1 MDFVYEAGRAACTP
15 PARPVLRASG
25 GVERGAALRSRDAV
39 TTRTPATGVSRE
51 ADADSATDAELA
63 TAPAAPKTAAVPD
76 RDLGCGANPRG
87 APRGPRGYRVQ
98 GSADG
103 ARQPLHH
110 DSLSSAA
117 APASSSPAPHVPRR
131 PRRRGARGHRLHLPW
146 TKDGGGPAG
155 RLHRRAAGAH
165 SFTATVKLSPLEA
178 RGRCFDLREVYDS
191 VNATYFANQVQARI
205 GWGRPT
211 PRRRRRSI
219 RLGVYDH
226 RMREIPPPPRARPS
240 GGAALLR
247 GIHRLSRDAPPALPS
262 DGRTG
267 RHVHHPR
274 AFRERERSFHRYS
287 AAMAWEKEHLHELLR
302 R

>member
-1 MDFVYEAGRAACTP
+1 MKQAVQLAPRQLDLF
-15 PARPVLRASG
+15 RASG

-51 ADADSATDAELA
+51 ADADSATDAESATELELSKPPPSRTETLA
-63 TAPAAPKTAAVPD
+63 AARTLAARLAGLVGTEFKVLLTVHDNRCTMISFRRQPPLLRLRLHHMFLDAPDDVARAVIDYTCRGRKTAE
-76 RDLGCGANPRG
+76 DLLDAFI
-87 APRGPRGYRVQ
+87 
-98 GSADG
+98 
-103 ARQPLHH
+103 
-110 DSLSSAA
+110 
-117 APASSSPAPHVPRR
+117 
-131 PRRRGARGHRLHLPW
+131 
-146 TKDGGGPAG
+146 AG
-155 RLHRRAAGAH
+155 RQEHIRSLPL
-165 SFTATVKLSPLEA
+165 KLSPLEA

-191 VNATYFANQVQARI
+191 VNVTYFANQVQARI

-226 RMREIPPPPRARPS
+226 RMREI
-240 GGAALLR
+240 
-247 GIHRLSRDAPPALPS
+247 RLHPALDRPEVPRFFVEFIVFHEMLHQLFPS